1 MTITRRDFL
10 NGAALAIGGGL
21 CPSALLHAAAPSAA
35 TAYPPA
41 LTGLRGNHAGTFTLA
56 HSLAREGTEYPPVLA
71 REVFDAV
78 IVGAGLSGLVAA
90 WHYRQ
95 RFGSARRILLLDNHD
110 DFGGHAKRN
119 EFTVQGRQLVS
130 YGGSA
135 GLPASALASPAVAL
149 LLEGLGLDLG
159 TLMREAAPA
168 DAGASAIGR
177 AVFFNREHFGRDVLV
192 SGDPV
197 GVAMGAAMGVAM
209 GAAMGAGG
217 QHAQPGID
225 PAELSRFLDEAPLP
239 PEDRAAIARLAA
251 GATDYLSGLAAQ
263 QRQHYVNTT
272 SYAVFLRE
280 RAGVGLAGRRFLRG
294 RTVDT
299 YALDIDGVSVLD
311 ASAIGLPVGQGVGPG
326 NTATLGQSPQ
336 ARLWLPDGN
345 AGLARLLVRALIP
358 AAAPAGPAARIGQA
372 RFDYASLDRDDT
384 PVRLRLNST
393 VLAVEPDATLTRVTY
408 GWRGNLHRI
417 EARHVV
423 LAGYNMMIPFL
434 LPALPQQR
442 KAALRDAV
450 KAPVVYSKLALNDW
464 RAFAALRA
472 GRIHAPT
479 MPYTDVWLETAA
491 GARPEQPVVL
501 HMVQVPIVPDSGMPA
516 RDRFRAGRA
525 WLLGTPYET
534 LEREI
539 LTQLDR
545 MLRAGG
551 FDAKRDVKA
560 ITVNRWAHGYS
571 YRPTPLHDGEGARID
586 AETAV
591 RTPFP
596 RVTIAN
602 SDSAGVPSLTAAI
615 EQGLRAV
622 QALRD

>member
-10 NGAALAIGGGL
+10 NGAALALGSGL
-21 CPSALLHAAAPSAA
+21 CPSALLHAQTAAAA
-35 TAYPPA
+35 AYPPA

-56 HSLAREGTEYPPVLA
+56 HSLAREGTQYPPVLA
-71 REVFDAV
+71 REAFDAV

-95 RFGSARRILLLDNHD
+95 RFGPARRILLLDNHD

-119 EFTVQGRQLVS
+119 EFTVRGQQLVS

-135 GLPASALASPAVAL
+135 GLPASALSSPAVSL
-149 LLEGLGLDLG
+149 LFEALGLDRGQL
-159 TLMREAAPA
+159 LREAAPA

-192 SGDPV
+192 PGDPI
-197 GVAMGAAMGVAM
+197 GATM
-209 GAAMGAGG
+209 GAAMGATMTASG
-217 QHAQPGID
+217 QSDRQGAGAGD
-225 PAELSRFLDEAPLP
+225 VTRFLQQAPLP
-239 PEDRAAIARLAA
+239 PDDRAAIARLAA
-251 GATDYLSGLAAQ
+251 GTTDYLGDLTAPQRHDYLA
-263 QRQHYVNTT
+263 RT
-272 SYAVFLRE
+272 SYAAFLRD

-299 YALDIDGVSVLD
+299 YALDIEGVSVLD
-311 ASAIGLPVGQGVGPG
+311 AAAIGLPAGLGVAPTG
-326 NTATLGQSPQ
+326 TATLGQSPQ

-358 AAAPAGPAARIGQA
+358 AAAPAGPAARIAEA
-372 RFDYASLDRDDT
+372 RFDYARLDRDDA

-393 VLAVEPDATLTRVTY
+393 VLAVEPEATLTRVTY

-434 LPALPQQR
+434 LPPLPAAR
-442 KAALRDAV
+442 KDALRDAV
-450 KAPVVYSKLALNDW
+450 KAPLVYSKVALNDW

-479 MPYTDVWLETAA
+479 MSYTDVWLETPAQ
-491 GARPEQPVVL
+491 ARPEQPVVL
-501 HMVQVPIVPDSGMPA
+501 HMVQVPVVPDSGMPA

-525 WLLGTPYET
+525 WLLGTPYEAM
-534 LEREI
+534 EREI
-539 LTQLDR
+539 LAQLDR
-545 MLRAGG
+545 MLAAGG
-551 FDAKRDVKA
+551 FEARRDVSA

-571 YRPTPLHDGEGARID
+571 YRPTPLHDGPGAGID
-586 AETAV
+586 AEAAV

-596 RVTIAN
+596 HVTIAN
-602 SDSAGVPSLTAAI
+602 SDSAGIPSLTAAL

-622 QALRD
+622 QALQD